1 MPCASVINIRNWKR
15 NKTKQKKNPTQTQVV
30 LVLFL
35 FCLIDPVQVEM
46 SKTFLKNEI
55 PDIAHP
61 VVELQLSD
69 FYLHLSRDSTCQ
81 WGEPEVC
88 GLLERLQSD
97 TLCCSHYSKAYFS
110 GVQCPRFQIR
120 KHIPESLTEIQHNI
134 TLPGIT
140 LLPHLS
146 PWSWGKNVCIN
157 WYMPIYTI
165 HTAKAVFWLTST
177 GQVKK
182 VACLH
187 LTNLW
192 MMMYRTHLQFHLAES
207 GLRHDR
213 LSWIKNELDFWNNI
227 PRTLN

>member
-1 MPCASVINIRNWKR
+1 MSCASVINIRNWKR
-15 NKTKQKKNPTQTQVV
+15 NKTKQKPQTQVV

-35 FCLIDPVQVEM
+35 FFLIDPVQVDM

-61 VVELQLSD
+61 VVELHLSD

-88 GLLERLQSD
+88 GLLERLQSN

-110 GVQCPRFQIR
+110 GVQCLRFQIR
-120 KHIPESLTEIQHNI
+120 KYFPESLTEIQHNN

-146 PWSWGKNVCIN
+146 SWSWGKKCVYKLIFAR
-157 WYMPIYTI
+157 IYNI
-165 HTAKAVFWLTST
+165 HSKSSILI
-177 GQVKK
+177 
-182 VACLH
+182 
-187 LTNLW
+187 
-192 MMMYRTHLQFHLAES
+192 
-207 GLRHDR
+207 D
-213 LSWIKNELDFWNNI
+213 
-227 PRTLN
+227 